1 MRFGLHRN
9 QNYGVLFE
17 ESKQIDAWLAE
28 ALSQI
33 CLSRH
38 KTRHR
43 QGQRPYFQICRIV
56 HCGYIHWRNENR
68 NNRRKLD
75 SLFYIARLSNW
86 SQAFSKCRL

>member
-38 KTRHR
+38 KTRHHKGKDPTFR
-43 QGQRPYFQICRIV
+43 SVVLSTVDTFIGGTKIATIV
-56 HCGYIHWRNENR
+56 GSWIVC
-68 NNRRKLD
+68 
-75 SLFYIARLSNW
+75 ST
-86 SQAFSKCRL
+86 